1 MNGRAYTRMGQW
13 KITIG
18 TCGKCSPSLPP
29 RRSTMRSSNKG
40 VPSAL
45 ISLPL
50 RYMHTTVEMVHK
62 QDVEDCIRLI
72 YDTLLNIQPG
82 EDFKYL

>member
-1 MNGRAYTRMGQW
+1 M
-13 KITIG
+13 
-18 TCGKCSPSLPP
+18 
-29 RRSTMRSSNKG
+29 G

-50 RYMHTTVEMVHK
+50 RYMHTTVEMVHRD
-62 QDVEDCIRLI
+62 DVENCIRLI
-72 YDTLLNIQPG
+72 LATLKNIQPG

>member
-1 MNGRAYTRMGQW
+1 MG
-13 KITIG
+13 
-18 TCGKCSPSLPP
+18 
-29 RRSTMRSSNKG
+29 
-40 VPSAL
+40 VASAL

-72 YDTLLNIQPG
+72 YETLQNIKAG